1 MSPCPHPTRRM
12 TRRSLL
18 TGLAATLPVLATPLW
33 AGQVIDLEWADLIPD
48 GGGTAMSR
56 LRDLGVVQ
64 HGDISSIPEQDTSVA
79 VTDAYNG
86 KTVRLPGYVV
96 PLDYGAD
103 GVTSFI
109 LVPYVGACIHVP
121 PPPPNQLVIVET
133 DPPWP
138 TTDLWD
144 AVWVSGI
151 MTAAPRS
158 SEVAEAGY
166 TIVADR
172 IERFD

>member
-1 MSPCPHPTRRM
+1 MLGVPLANGIVWPTSAR
-12 TRRSLL
+12 
-18 TGLAATLPVLATPLW
+18 ATTAR
-33 AGQVIDLEWADLIPD
+33 QIEWDDLIPPGVPYSEIVGMGEVD
-48 GGGTAMSR
+48 EANDIWKPQYDDNALALNT
-56 LRDLGVVQ
+56 DL
-64 HGDISSIPEQDTSVA
+64 HGE
-79 VTDAYNG
+79 
-86 KTVRLPGYVV
+86 TVKLPGYIL
-96 PLDYGAD
+96 PLELGTD
-103 GVTSFI
+103 GVSVFL

>member
-1 MSPCPHPTRRM
+1 MSQTLSLKLTRR
-12 TRRSLL
+12 TLCL
-18 TGLAATLPVLATPLW
+18 GAAALAAPMVRADTAR
-33 AGQVIDLEWADLIPD
+33 QIEWDDLIPPGVPYSQIIGD
-48 GGGTAMSR
+48 GEMDVENDIWKPIYDDNAVLLNT
-56 LRDLGVVQ
+56 DLHGEVV
-64 HGDISSIPEQDTSVA
+64 
-79 VTDAYNG
+79 
-86 KTVRLPGYVV
+86 KLPGYIV
-96 PLDYGAD
+96 PLEAGLK
-103 GVTSFI
+103 GVTVFL

-138 TTDLWD
+138 STDLWD

-158 SEVAEAGY
+158 SEIAEAGY
-166 TIVADR
+166 TIVAEH